1 MGWCG
6 RSTPERRYFAN
17 NCVRHSAAT
26 AHVREVRHASVVTAD
41 AKQLALPKSRQ
52 CLFLD
57 IRCSSARRENAGTLI
72 RSAFCNEQSL
82 FRSFSLRGRGHSP
95 LIFCAFLVLHQNIA
109 VQQLTLVIRGPRR
122 EISDFSV
129 EYLFGVPVKRITS
142 ALRGHKLRITPSQFN
157 VSGFSRRWTSV
168 FQTKKRRNFAD

>member
-1 MGWCG
+1 MQADRCR
-6 RSTPERRYFAN
+6 RSCVICAAPATERRYFAN

-82 FRSFSLRGRGHSP
+82 FRSFSLPGRGHSP
-95 LIFCAFLVLHQNIA
+95 LIICALSLVLQNIA
-109 VQQLTLVIRGPRR
+109 VQPLTLVIRDPTEKSPIFRWGIFIKIRR
-122 EISDFSV
+122 GTARRSA
-129 EYLFGVPVKRITS
+129 KRS
-142 ALRGHKLRITPSQFN
+142 
-157 VSGFSRRWTSV
+157 
-168 FQTKKRRNFAD
+168 